1 MNHNH
6 QIYRDRRTA
15 VVQRM
20 REQSGGGLALVPTAA
35 EAARNRDSMFPY
47 RHDSYFYY
55 MSGFPE
61 PEAVIALVAD
71 ADGDRHVLF
80 CREKDQEREI
90 WDGFRY
96 GPDAAREIFGF
107 DEAHPI
113 AELDRL
119 LPELAADRPALYT
132 PLGLFAA
139 WDLKVSDLL
148 NEVRKRV
155 RTGVAAPEEI
165 VDVRQ
170 AIDVLRLVKDEH
182 EIALM
187 RRAAAISAGAHRRAM
202 DRTRVGWHEYQVEAE
217 LAHEFLRS
225 GAQAV
230 AYPSI
235 VAGGPNACVL
245 HYRENS
251 RQLQDGE
258 LLLID
263 AGCEYQGY
271 ASDITRTFPVNGRFT
286 GPQKAV
292 YEVVLAAQQACLD
305 AVRPGVEFHDYHKT
319 AERVL
324 AQGYIDLGLC
334 RGHARR
340 SAGDRALQA
349 VLYAPGRPLARHG
362 CPRRRPLSGEGRVA
376 EARARHGAD
385 RRARHLHPARRQR
398 ARRILG
404 HRHPDRG
411 RRSRHRDRNREPDAG
426 GAEIGGR
433 CRGGVPP
440 VTAPMATSPGP
451 CRRQEFPRRHASRHA
466 A

>member
-20 REQSGGGLALVPTAA
+20 REHTGGGLALLPTAA

-61 PEAVIALVAD
+61 PEAVVALVAD

-139 WDLKVSDLL
+139 WDRKVTDLL

-170 AIDVLRLVKDEH
+170 VIDVLRLVKDEH

-271 ASDITRTFPVNGRFT
+271 ASDITRTFPVSGRFT

-334 RGHARR
+334 RGTLDEVLETEAYKQFYMHR
-340 SAGDRALQA
+340 AG
-349 VLYAPGRPLARHG
+349 HW
-362 CPRRRPLSGEGRVA
+362 
-376 EARARHGAD
+376 
-385 RRARHLHPARRQR
+385 
-398 ARRILG
+398 LG
-404 HRHPDRG
+404 MDVH
-411 RRSRHRDRNREPDAG
+411 DAG
-426 GAEIGGR
+426 LYQVKGASQKLVPGMVLTVEPGTYIRPADNVPDEFWDIGIR
-433 CRGGVPP
+433 IEDDVL
-440 VTAPMATSPGP
+440 VTASGIENLTLAAPKSVADVEAA
-451 CRRQEFPRRHASRHA
+451 CRR
-466 A
+466 